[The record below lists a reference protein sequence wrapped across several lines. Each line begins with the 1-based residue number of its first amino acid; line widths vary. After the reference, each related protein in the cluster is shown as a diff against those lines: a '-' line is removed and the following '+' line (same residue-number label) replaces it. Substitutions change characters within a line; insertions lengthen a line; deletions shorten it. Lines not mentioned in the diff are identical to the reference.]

1 MTPPNAPPRTSLLA
15 PSAMLGLGGLR
26 AMVIVSGVLAL
37 LFGFLFVG
45 TGISFLR
52 ENLVKRD
59 GPVFAIVIG
68 ALCLGKAALELSAA
82 VRLGPMERAP
92 LAQLPFGAGFV
103 KVATVWLMVCWGLL
117 VFGLLHAV
125 LAAVLCVVFVVGFV
139 VALLASM
146 VTLGFGAKEAFSKWW
161 STVEAVASPFSLE
174 GRLWAAVAADGVGAV
189 VLLVVAGLM
198 FVGPSACAAYLHARM
213 KVLRRR

>member
-1 MTPPNAPPRTSLLA
+1 
-15 PSAMLGLGGLR
+15 MLGLGGLR

-52 ENLVKRD
+52 ENMVKRD

-139 VALLASM
+139 LALVATVA
-146 VTLGFGAKEAFSKWW
+146 TLGFGSKEAFAKWW
-161 STVEAVASPFSLE
+161 SAVETVARPFSLE
-174 GRLWAAVAADGVGAV
+174 GRLWAAIAGDPVGAIALV
-189 VLLVVAGLM
+189 AVGVLL
-198 FVGPSACAAYLHARM
+198 FVGPSVCAGYLHTRIG
-213 KVLRRR
+213 VLRRR